1 MSCTHCLLSREAK
14 HLICM
19 TVSKWS
25 YTFSQLLYHVLETAF
40 AAKPPPYSKILELDR
55 KIRDFYVPK
64 YLRPDCDMTDEPG
77 RFLVLKRWLALS
89 HKEWGVQSSSR
100 CCPRKT

>member
-1 MSCTHCLLSREAK
+1 
-14 HLICM
+14 M